1 MDVFKLR
8 LKIGVN
14 EFEAEGSQEY
24 IQSERQVFWESIAD
38 DENHDGEADRAEEFY
53 KIPAASGNGGGK
65 TAASDGSGALTPS
78 LPIPLADIA
87 KLATQDKRD
96 KDLITLTAL
105 PQDAE
110 TQKQDALLL
119 LLLAH
124 KVLRSIDNVKATD
137 SLNGMKQSGITVSE
151 ISGLVDKMPTLVLKT
166 GVRKGTKYRL
176 SVPGVQKAVS
186 VATALLRQVS

>member
-14 EFEAEGSQEY
+14 EFEAEGSEEY
-24 IQSERQVFWESIAD
+24 IQSERQIFLESITV
-38 DENHDGEADRAEEFY
+38 EERKDGEADQEEELGQT
-53 KIPAASGNGGGK
+53 PPASGNGGQG
-65 TAASDGSGALTPS
+65 ASGESGAPAPS
-78 LPIPLADIA
+78 LPLPLTDMA

-124 KVLRSIDNVKATD
+124 KVIRGEDNVKSTD
-137 SLNGMKQSGITVSE
+137 ALNGMKQSGIPVDLSA
-151 ISGLVDKMPTLVLKT
+151 VADKMPTLVLKT

-176 SVPGVQKAVS
+176 STPGVQRAVE
-186 VATALLRQVS
+186 VAKTLLAHVG

>member
-14 EFEAEGSQEY
+14 EFEAEGSEDY
-24 IQSERQVFWESIAD
+24 IKFERQIFLESIIAEKNQD
-38 DENHDGEADRAEEFY
+38 DGSDLKEELGNVPTV
-53 KIPAASGNGGGK
+53 IENGGGLSSSD
-65 TAASDGSGALTPS
+65 ASGEPTPAS
-78 LPIPLADIA
+78 PIRLPEMSRLAMQH
-87 KLATQDKRD
+87 KSD
-96 KDLITLTAL
+96 KDLIVLTAL

-124 KVLRSIDNVKATD
+124 KIVRGVDNVKSTD
-137 SLNGMKQSGITVSE
+137 ALNGMKQSGLPVD
-151 ISGLVDKMPTLVLKT
+151 LAALADKMPTLVLKT

-176 SVPGVQKAVS
+176 STPGVQKATS
-186 VATALLRQVS
+186 VATALLSHVG